1 MYISRSEGSIGGE
14 RLEEAKAEVARVHEF
29 MRTMPGFRW
38 AMLLRSLVTPEHLAA
53 VSMWTSPEQAS
64 TQDGAVLGAGDTATG
79 YDVTTARGSMTPAS
93 HVVFVDW
100 QVGADL
106 APRFT
111 NRWNAAYHAVEDRI
125 GSRLLR
131 DLAAPGSYAGL
142 HAVTDESKLGLDVLT
157 ATVNDAE
164 GLSVGPLGVQRFEV
178 LLLTEA

>member
-1 MYISRSEGSIGGE
+1 MYISRSEGSVGE
-14 RLEEAKAEVARVHEF
+14 DRLEDARAEVARVHEF

-64 TQDGAVLGAGDTATG
+64 SQDGAVLGAGENATG

-93 HVVFVDW
+93 HVVIVDW
-100 QVGADL
+100 QVGEEVA
-106 APRFT
+106 ARFA
-111 NRWNAAYHAVEDRI
+111 NRWNAAYHAVEERI

-131 DLAAPGSYAGL
+131 DLVAPNTYAGL
-142 HAVTDESKLGLDVLT
+142 HAVTDESSLGMDVLT
-157 ATVNDAE
+157 SPVSDAE
-164 GLSVGPLGVQRFEV
+164 GLSVGPVGVQRFEV